1 MDTLALTLILVHS
14 LAAVA
19 ILLGT
24 AVASCVAAV
33 RSRRESALVAAGP
46 AAPPARLA
54 TAAARRTEGE
64 VELPRAA

>member
-1 MDTLALTLILVHS
+1 MDTLALTLLLVHS

-33 RSRRESALVAAGP
+33 RTHRESALAAAAP
-46 AAPPARLA
+46 AAQLPRLA
-54 TAAARRTEGE
+54 ATTARRAEE